1 VQQHYEMFKKYTKVP
16 LRKRYC
22 LSPRFP
28 VAKNPA
34 FLYIHSKEGFIQLVA
49 MLATGRIYF
58 RIGRRSFYSA
68 SDFRGMHREE
78 VIEIP

>member
-1 VQQHYEMFKKYTKVP
+1 MFKKYTTSP
-16 LRKRYC
+16 LRKRHC

-34 FLYIHSKEGFIQLVA
+34 FLYIHSKEGFIHPLA

-58 RIGRRSFYSA
+58 RIGRRAFYSA
-68 SDFRGMHREE
+68 SDFRGMHWKE